1 MFMGDMLDKDDVNAG
16 KKAPGGGTAPFAPP
30 PHPGGPAMGPVDDGP
45 KGFEFRRYLFV
56 IARRWWLLLA
66 CFFAALL
73 VSLVMIIRQ
82 EPRYEASVKI
92 QLTRPRDLPSNL
104 QQRDIDAIVG
114 DYVLTERNVFLN
126 SEELRD
132 MARERLGL
140 PNKDFDAQRFEVMVD
155 RMWETAILIVRVRG
169 NEPEPCAD
177 YANSLADAYVAY
189 KASLRSDRSKDT
201 VTTLSEQAQTLSD
214 QISAMEDKLLQF
226 RRDNGLAAMEELGN
240 PSAEALAKLSRTAL
254 GYRIDRMLL
263 EEQQP
268 LLANAS
274 DEVVLAALEY
284 GLGGSLGPTAALS
297 SPLPRPV
304 PAGEIA
310 PGASALASGATL
322 ETAGAEALMAQGV
335 GMPPRWEEL
344 KRENALLKARL
355 ETYRTKYKEKHPLV
369 VDTLQKLQE
378 NMEAL
383 QVEKQFALGQ
393 YYSQLEALSIK
404 ERGANQVE
412 QKLVDQAEDI
422 DRKRNE
428 YASLERNLKRL
439 NGLYDVIFN
448 RLQEIDIASSMQL
461 ESVVVLQRAKIPGG
475 PVNPRRLQS
484 LFMSALIGLAIGI
497 ALILLLDFMDDTLR
511 YPDDAVKALG
521 APFLGMVP
529 GAHWEAKTPGDYW
542 VANVD
547 TSSSYSEAYRNIR
560 SAILLS
566 PTGVTCKTL
575 CVVSSVPQEGKTT
588 TCANLA
594 TSFALAGKRV
604 LVIDA
609 DLHRGK
615 LHKLFGLAAGI
626 GLSDVVQGRLAW
638 PDVIQRTS
646 VPRLDFIGTGRFP
659 ENPSEMMMRPAL
671 RQFLQEV
678 EQQYDLVMLD
688 APPALA
694 VSETSV
700 LAALADA
707 FLLVVLAGRTS
718 RKLIKVALHQL
729 ETRGANML
737 GTVLNNFDLVKVSN
751 YGAYSYYY
759 HYYGYDYDYSDDTT
773 EEDQRAT
780 PPPPPSAP
788 RSAPAPQPAPQPQK
802 PQKSQK
808 PPRPQPPS
816 SSPREPEPPQPS
828 PSAPPPAP

>member
-1 MFMGDMLDKDDVNAG
+1 MLMGDMLDRDDVAG
-16 KKAPGGGTAPFAPP
+16 GARKGMGGGTIPT
-30 PHPGGPAMGPVDDGP
+30 GGGDEEP

-114 DYVLTERNVFLN
+114 DYVLTERNVILN
-126 SEELRD
+126 SEELRT
-132 MARERLGL
+132 MAKERLGL
-140 PNKDFDAQRFEVMVD
+140 SEEVFNQQQFGVSVD
-155 RMWETAILIVRVRG
+155 KMWDTAILVVRVSG
-169 NEPEPCAD
+169 LEPTPCAD

-189 KASLRSDRSKDT
+189 KASMRSDRSKDT
-201 VTTLSEQAQTLSD
+201 VATLSEQAQTLSD
-214 QISAMEDKLLQF
+214 QISAMEDKLMQF

-240 PSAEALAKLSRTAL
+240 PSAEALAKLSRKAM
-254 GYRIDRMLL
+254 GYRIERMLL

-268 LLANAS
+268 MLANAS

-284 GLGGSLGPTAALS
+284 GLGGGAGLASPTLAAT
-297 SPLPRPV
+297 
-304 PAGEIA
+304 GEAA
-310 PGASALASGATL
+310 PGSMALAAAGSLEGAV
-322 ETAGAEALMAQGV
+322 AEGLMVQEA

-355 ETYRTKYKEKHPLV
+355 ETYRTKYKEKHPAIV
-369 VDTLQKLQE
+369 ETLQKLQE

-404 ERGANQVE
+404 ERGATQVE
-412 QKLVDQAEDI
+412 EKLADQAEEV

-439 NGLYDVIFN
+439 TSLYDVIFN
-448 RLQEIDIASSMQL
+448 RLQEIDISASIQV
-461 ESVVVLQRAKIPGG
+461 ESVVVLERAKVPGG
-475 PVNPRRLQS
+475 PINPRRLQT
-484 LFMSALIGLAIGI
+484 LFMSALIGLAVGI

-511 YPDDAVKALG
+511 YPDDAVKALR

-529 GAHWEAKTPGDYW
+529 GAHWQAKNTGDYW

-547 TSSSYSEAYRNIR
+547 ASSSYAEAYRNIR

-566 PTGVTCKTL
+566 ETGATCKSL
-575 CVVSSVPQEGKTT
+575 CVVSSVPEEGKTT

-604 LVIDA
+604 LVVDA

-615 LHKLFGLAAGI
+615 LHKMFGLAAGV
-626 GLSDVVQGRLAW
+626 GLSDVVQGRLKW

-646 VPRLDFIGTGRFP
+646 VERLDFIGTGRFP

-671 RQFLQEV
+671 RQFLEEV
-678 EQQYDLVMLD
+678 EQHYDLVMFD
-688 APPALA
+688 APPVLA
-694 VSETSV
+694 VSETAV

-718 RKLIKVALHQL
+718 RKLVKVALRQL

-737 GTVLNNFDLVKVSN
+737 GTILNNFDLVKVSN

-759 HYYGYDYDYSDDTT
+759 HYYGYDYSYEDDKASQGDKET
-773 EEDQRAT
+773 EAE
-780 PPPPPSAP
+780 
-788 RSAPAPQPAPQPQK
+788 APAYETIDPPETSATEQMPEDELGMEAVEVPPAEDEMPAPEIDDEFMTDDGEGETIPEE
-802 PQKSQK
+802 
-808 PPRPQPPS
+808 PS
-816 SSPREPEPPQPS
+816 EEEPK
-828 PSAPPPAP
+828 